1 MVGRWNKDSMDLFVM
16 LLMSHLGQKKRC
28 SVIVAWMNGCMGG
41 STTEWLAEGQM
52 IRYVNILEVRARR
65 QRK

>member
-1 MVGRWNKDSMDLFVM
+1 MVAQWNTDSMDSFVM

-28 SVIVAWMNGCMGG
+28 SVIVAWMNGWMGG
-41 STTEWLAEGQM
+41 STTEWLAKGQM
-52 IRYVNILEVRARR
+52 IRYVNILGVRARR